1 MQAWCYDA
9 SHNQVDDTVTITV
22 TGNPTSGG
30 TTLSIRPNPVHT
42 FHTAVIRLVT
52 TVNTTAGHFDL
63 APTGNG
69 PVCGFYPFSPPT
81 TPLDIVKPINF
92 QQVGPG
98 VQRPNGVLHFDYAWE
113 SSSGNLADLSNCKVG
128 EKVDY
133 PGAADPFVWPSP
145 PYAANV
151 GSSNPTI
158 LWIAGTKGVAQDN
171 HSHKP
176 FLKPYVANTFSANQA
191 YRFQCGSAPPVDFG
205 GWSDVVIKRVVKDT
219 TGKGCFV
226 YGIGKT
232 GSRAIQRLPN
242 LDPGACTKR
251 SLEVMVRD
259 TAQSVSDLSLSVS
272 LPKGSV
278 SLNEPIF
285 ADLTIANPGGEE
297 TSVDL
302 GLNGKSNI
310 ELTIRP
316 PNGVA
321 ATYTLSGEG
330 FGASGEV
337 ALAPGSSYHEK
348 LLLNEWYPFD
358 QAGTYLVGLR
368 VRDGSNE
375 LTTNG
380 GAALS
385 LEVRPTDPL
394 HLRHV
399 ADALADRAVNE
410 STYEERRE
418 AANALSYMVNP
429 AAIPALARVLRDGSL
444 VEEYAVL
451 GLGRIGTPEAAAI
464 LTAAQNHRDPDIRA
478 QILSA
483 LRSIRTRSVG
493 HSGTND

>member
-1 MQAWCYDA
+1 
-9 SHNQVDDTVTITV
+9 
-22 TGNPTSGG
+22 
-30 TTLSIRPNPVHT
+30 
-42 FHTAVIRLVT
+42 
-52 TVNTTAGHFDL
+52 
-63 APTGNG
+63 
-69 PVCGFYPFSPPT
+69 
-81 TPLDIVKPINF
+81 
-92 QQVGPG
+92 
-98 VQRPNGVLHFDYAWE
+98 
-113 SSSGNLADLSNCKVG
+113 
-128 EKVDY
+128 
-133 PGAADPFVWPSP
+133 
-145 PYAANV
+145 
-151 GSSNPTI
+151 
-158 LWIAGTKGVAQDN
+158 
-171 HSHKP
+171 
-176 FLKPYVANTFSANQA
+176 
-191 YRFQCGSAPPVDFG
+191 
-205 GWSDVVIKRVVKDT
+205 
-219 TGKGCFV
+219 
-226 YGIGKT
+226 
-232 GSRAIQRLPN
+232 
-242 LDPGACTKR
+242 
-251 SLEVMVRD
+251 
-259 TAQSVSDLSLSVS
+259 

-278 SLNEPIF
+278 SLNEPIY

-297 TSVDL
+297 RTVDL

-316 PNGVA
+316 PNGVV
-321 ATYTLSGEG
+321 ATHTLSGEG

-337 ALAPGSSYHEK
+337 TLAPSSSHHEK

-399 ADALADRAVNE
+399 ADALADRAVNG

-444 VEEYAVL
+444 VEEYAVM

-478 QILSA
+478 QVLSA
-483 LRSIRTRSVG
+483 LRSLRTRSVG